1 MSLHIVGGLLIKRF
15 GKTGIR
21 SVNLLRFRLAQE
33 FLLCFILTKNTF
45 IIWEK
50 MQIPFIKILGYTIFN
65 ESYLL
70 LTQQLKS
77 ETTSTFTED

>member
-1 MSLHIVGGLLIKRF
+1 
-15 GKTGIR
+15 
-21 SVNLLRFRLAQE
+21 
-33 FLLCFILTKNTF
+33 
-45 IIWEK
+45 

-77 ETTSTFTED
+77 ETTSTFTEGKELNNIIKFNII